1 MQLQDRTALIT
12 GGGSGIGRAVAIRF
26 AAAGARVAVSGR
38 REGRLRETA
47 EEIAGAGGDCLTL
60 PGDVTDPS
68 NTETLVRETVERYD
82 GLDVLVNAAG
92 FIASGTIED
101 TTLEEWDRMFDVNLR
116 SVFRLTQLALPHLQ
130 RRPGTIVNL
139 SSVTG
144 LRAFPGILSYCVSKA
159 GVDQLTRCV
168 ALELAGHGIRVNAIN
183 PGVVVTELHR
193 SGGMDDQAYEAFLER
208 SRQTHPLGR
217 AGTAEEVAELALFL
231 ASDASSWI
239 TGGTFPIDGGRQ
251 LTCAR

>member
-1 MQLQDRTALIT
+1 MQLQDHTVLIT

-26 AAAGARVAVSGR
+26 AAAGARGAISGR
-38 REGRLRETA
+38 RQHRLRETA
-47 EEIAGAGGDCLTL
+47 EEITRAGGECLTL
-60 PGDVTDPS
+60 PGEITDPDH
-68 NTETLVRETVERYD
+68 TEALVRETVQRYD
-82 GLDVLVNAAG
+82 GLDCLVNAAG
-92 FIASGTIED
+92 FIASGTIENTGLD
-101 TTLEEWDRMFDVNLR
+101 QWDRMFDVNLR

-139 SSVTG
+139 SSITG

-168 ALELAGHGIRVNAIN
+168 ALELADRGIRVNAIN

-193 SGGMDDQAYEAFLER
+193 SGGMDAKAYEAFLEH

-217 AGTAEEVAELALFL
+217 TGTAEEVAELALFL

>member
-1 MQLQDRTALIT
+1 MQLEDRTALIT
-12 GGGSGIGRAVAIRF
+12 GGGSGIGRAVAVRF

-47 EEIAGAGGDCLTL
+47 EKIAGAGGDCLTL
-60 PGDVTDPS
+60 PGDITDPAHA
-68 NTETLVRETVERYD
+68 EALVSETVERYD

-92 FIASGTIED
+92 FIASGTIENTALD
-101 TTLEEWDRMFDVNLR
+101 EWDRMFDVNLR

-130 RRPGTIVNL
+130 RRPGAIVNL

-168 ALELAGHGIRVNAIN
+168 ALELAGQGIRVNAIN

-193 SGGMDDQAYEAFLER
+193 SGGMDDETYETFLEH
-208 SRQTHPLGR
+208 SRRTHPLGR

-231 ASDASSWI
+231 ASDSSSWI

>member
-1 MQLQDRTALIT
+1 MELEDRTALIT
-12 GGGSGIGRAVAIRF
+12 GGGSGIGRAVAVRF

-38 REGRLRETA
+38 REDRLRETA
-47 EEIAGAGGDCLTL
+47 EEIDGAGGDCLTL
-60 PGDVTDPS
+60 RGDVTDPAHA
-68 NTETLVRETVERYD
+68 EALVRETVERYD

-92 FIASGTIED
+92 FIASGTIEN
-101 TTLEEWDRMFDVNLR
+101 TALEEWDRMFDVNLR

-168 ALELAGHGIRVNAIN
+168 ALELAGQGIRVNAIN

-193 SGGMDDQAYEAFLER
+193 SGGMDDEAYEAFLER

-231 ASDASSWI
+231 ASDSSSWI

>member
-1 MQLQDRTALIT
+1 MQLEDRTALIT
-12 GGGSGIGRAVAIRF
+12 GGGSGIGRAVALRF
-26 AAAGARVAVSGR
+26 ASAGARITISGR
-38 REGRLRETA
+38 REDRLRDTA
-47 EEIAGAGGDCLTL
+47 EEISKGGGDCLTVA
-60 PGDVTDPS
+60 GDITDGAHA
-68 NTETLVRETVERYD
+68 EKLVRETVERYD

-92 FIASGTIED
+92 FIASGSIED

-116 SVFRLTQLALPHLQ
+116 SVFRLTQLAVPHLQ
-130 RRPGTIVNL
+130 RRPGSVVNL

-159 GVDQLTRCV
+159 GVDQLTRCA

-183 PGVVVTELHR
+183 PGVEVTELHR
-193 SGGMDDQAYEAFLER
+193 SGGMDPEAYETFLER

-217 AGTAEEVAELALFL
+217 AGTPEEVAELALFL

>member
-1 MQLQDRTALIT
+1 MQLEEQSALVT

-26 AAAGARVAVSGR
+26 AAAGARVTITGR
-38 REGRLRETA
+38 REHALGETA
-47 EEIAGAGGDCLTL
+47 KTIESGGGACHVL
-60 PGDVTDPS
+60 PGDITDPS
-68 NTETLVRETVERYD
+68 HGQELIDESVSRHG

-92 FIASGTIED
+92 FIGSGSIED
-101 TTLEEWDRMFDVNLR
+101 TSMEDWDRMFDVNLR
-116 SVFRLTQLALPHLQ
+116 SVFRLTQLAVPHLKK
-130 RRPGTIVNL
+130 RPGAVVNL

-168 ALELAGHGIRVNAIN
+168 ALELAGDGVRVNAIN
-183 PGVVVTELHR
+183 PGVVVTELHL
-193 SGGMDDQAYEAFLER
+193 SGGMDAEAYQAFLER

-231 ASDASSWI
+231 ASGSSGWI

>member
-1 MQLQDRTALIT
+1 MQLKDRTVLIT
-12 GGGSGIGRAVAIRF
+12 GGGSGIGRAVAVRF
-26 AAAGARVAVSGR
+26 AAAGAQVAISGR
-38 REGRLRETA
+38 REDRLRETA
-47 EEIAGAGGDCLTL
+47 ETIATAGGDCLTL
-60 PGDVTDPS
+60 PGDVTEPGHA
-68 NTETLVRETVERYD
+68 EALIQKTVQRYS
-82 GLDVLVNAAG
+82 GLDSLVNAAG
-92 FIASGTIED
+92 FIASGSIED
-101 TTLEEWDRMFDVNLR
+101 TALDEWDRMFDVNLR

-130 RRPGTIVNL
+130 RLPGTIVNL

-168 ALELAGHGIRVNAIN
+168 ALELAGRGIRVNAIN

-193 SGGMDDQAYEAFLER
+193 SGGMDAEAYATFLEH